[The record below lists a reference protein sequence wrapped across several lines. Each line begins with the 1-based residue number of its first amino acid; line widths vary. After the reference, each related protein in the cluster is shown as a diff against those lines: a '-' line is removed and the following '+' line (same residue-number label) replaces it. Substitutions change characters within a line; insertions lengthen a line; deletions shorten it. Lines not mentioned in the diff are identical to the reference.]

1 MLTLRFLRTGRR
13 NRAFFRIV
21 LTEKSKPAK
30 SGFNKILGWYDPKTK
45 KSSFEKEE
53 ILKLVKNGAI
63 PSNSLAK
70 LLKEQKVTHKNI
82 KFIPDTP
89 KKAKVKEPA
98 RNASQSDAGGEEE
111 IKKPEEKIEEPKE
124 ETSEKTAETEPATA
138 KPETSEEGSAQPVS
152 QNDQSSQKDKK

>member
-63 PSNSLAK
+63 ASNSLAK

-82 KFIPDTP
+82 KFVPDTP
-89 KKAKVKEPA
+89 KKAKVK
-98 RNASQSDAGGEEE
+98 GEKEV
-111 IKKPEEKIEEPKE
+111 KKPEEKIEEPKE
-124 ETSEKTAETEPATA
+124 EAAEKAAETEPAMSE
-138 KPETSEEGSAQPVS
+138 PETPEEESAQLPS
-152 QNDQSSQKDKK
+152 QKDQSSQKDKK

>member
-70 LLKEQKVTHKNI
+70 LLGEQKVSHKNI
-82 KFIPDTP
+82 KFIPDAP
-89 KKAKVKEPA
+89 KKAKVKE
-98 RNASQSDAGGEEE
+98 EKKEV
-111 IKKPEEKIEEPKE
+111 KKPEEKIEESEE
-124 ETSEKTAETEPATA
+124 ETAGKVAETEPATA
-138 KPETSEEGSAQPVS
+138 KPETSEEEPAQPVS
-152 QNDQSSQKDKK
+152 QKDQTSQETKK